1 MSNYIKE
8 LNELSFQEWFCN
20 EFEIAE
26 LVEMVSVGPKSY
38 PAFYHYADTSMLYER
53 YTHEI
58 WGLVGLLAQEY
69 GGGSIVQALAQ
80 QDGGEDISDPE
91 DFADWMVC
99 QAAIYLSAQI
109 AFQGG
114 WEVYLEKT
122 GEEK

>member
-26 LVEMVSVGPKSY
+26 LVEMVGVGPKSY

-69 GGGSIVQALAQ
+69 GRGSIIHALAEQ
-80 QDGGEDISDPE
+80 AGSANICDPE

-99 QAAIYLSAQI
+99 LAATYLSAQI

-114 WEVYLEKT
+114 SEVYLEKT
-122 GEEK
+122 GEGK